1 MEKTIDKTNAIL
13 DNNERIIANILH
25 DVKSPLYS
33 IKMALVKNLNC
44 QLNKDIFETT
54 INIINYIEN
63 FLVNY
68 SFKIGKFE
76 QTTTICDIKK
86 IINQKL
92 ENNKYIFINKNIHI
106 DIIQDDENYLSDNIE
121 IFLSSIIGNIIS
133 NIAFHAKENEIATIE
148 LLKRRRDIIVI
159 FENKYSSNDSNFN
172 LGMNFSK
179 ELTRKTNTEFKLQKT
194 DTTMKVIL
202 KIPEKIK

>member
-1 MEKTIDKTNAIL
+1 
-13 DNNERIIANILH
+13 
-25 DVKSPLYS
+25 
-33 IKMALVKNLNC
+33 MALVKNLNC

-121 IFLSSIIGNIIS
+121 IFLLTSD
-133 NIAFHAKENEIATIE
+133 F
-148 LLKRRRDIIVI
+148 I
-159 FENKYSSNDSNFN
+159 F
-172 LGMNFSK
+172 
-179 ELTRKTNTEFKLQKT
+179 RKTSKSLAFF
-194 DTTMKVIL
+194 TMSSGVIDNFAIA
-202 KIPEKIK
+202 KSNRSISS